1 MPSKYR
7 VVWTLEDGRKMA
19 SEYAGQA
26 EAEFHYRDIAGWMP
40 DAHLEEIRDGSEP
53 RPGPFE
59 IHSPKTWHERLA

>member
-1 MPSKYR
+1 MKYR

-19 SEYAGQA
+19 SEYAGRA

-40 DAHLEEIRDGSEP
+40 DASLEEMSDPSPP

-59 IHSPKTWHERLA
+59 VQKRKTWFERLD